1 MANAEL
7 KIVEGIDEERL
18 EDALRISYDAFA
30 AKFRIGFRNA
40 DDLIRLF
47 RDSIDKTSCLSAI
60 VDGRLA
66 GILTFQ
72 TASQEFY
79 RLNTSAVF
87 TRFLPLRSMRVMFN
101 LALLVY
107 GSVGRDEFI
116 VDTLVV
122 DGSCRGMGVG
132 TALMNRAEDKAKSMG
147 KRAMSLWVIGGNEGA
162 IRLYERLGYKTTRT
176 SRGFFVR
183 LAVGD
188 SEARRMEKPIGCE
201 RADAAS
207 RAAARTDCRTGDER

>member
-1 MANAEL
+1 
-7 KIVEGIDEERL
+7 
-18 EDALRISYDAFA
+18 
-30 AKFRIGFRNA
+30 
-40 DDLIRLF
+40 
-47 RDSIDKTSCLSAI
+47 
-60 VDGRLA
+60 
-66 GILTFQ
+66 
-72 TASQEFY
+72 
-79 RLNTSAVF
+79 
-87 TRFLPLRSMRVMFN
+87 MRVMFN